1 MELIIR
7 DIQKDEQNFILSS
20 WIKNYL
26 LGIEAEL
33 MGRTEAAKYLQEQ
46 ILNLFSQ
53 NKIKVKCIGDG
64 ETDEIYSYVIF
75 NNTNVFFIY
84 TKNIYRKSGLA
95 KRLINEC
102 NLAGKEF
109 NLIINPFMTKILV
122 DKYKFKYKATFRI

>member
-1 MELIIR
+1 
-7 DIQKDEQNFILSS
+7 
-20 WIKNYL
+20 

-33 MGRTEAAKYLQEQ
+33 MGRNEAAKYLQEQ
-46 ILNLFSQ
+46 ILKLFSL
-53 NKIKVKCIGDG
+53 NRVTVKCIGDQ
-64 ETDEIYSYVIF
+64 ETDEIYSYAIF
-75 NNTNVFFIY
+75 NDTNVFFLY

-102 NLAGKEF
+102 NLKGKEF

>member
-1 MELIIR
+1 MELIVR
-7 DIQKDEQNFILSS
+7 DLLKEEQNFILSS

-33 MGRTEAAKYLQEQ
+33 MGRNEAAKYLQEQ
-46 ILNLFSQ
+46 ILKLFSV
-53 NKIKVKCIGDG
+53 NKVKVKCIGDQ

-75 NNTNVFFIY
+75 SDTNVHFIY

-95 KRLINEC
+95 KRLIEEC
-102 NLAGKEF
+102 DLKGKEF

-122 DKYKFKYKATFRI
+122 DKYKFKYKASFKL

>member
-1 MELIIR
+1 MELIVR
-7 DIQKDEQNFILSS
+7 DLLKEEQNFILSS

-33 MGRTEAAKYLQEQ
+33 MGRNEAAKYLQEQ
-46 ILNLFSQ
+46 ILKLFSA
-53 NKIKVKCIGDG
+53 NKVKVKCIGDQ

-75 NNTNVFFIY
+75 SDTNVHFIY

-95 KRLINEC
+95 KRLIEEC
-102 NLAGKEF
+102 DLKGKEF

-122 DKYKFKYKATFRI
+122 DKYKFKYKASFRL